1 MTWRNAVASL
11 SLHAA
16 QRSDELMAAGDMAGR
31 RVWHRIGDAIDELQ
45 RTAPGMDEPV
55 H

>member
-1 MTWRNAVASL
+1 MTWRSAAASL

-16 QRSDELMAAGDMAGR
+16 QRADELMAAGDVEGR
-31 RVWHRIGDAIDELQ
+31 RVWHRIEEAMDELQ
-45 RTAPGMDEPV
+45 QAAPGDGEGL